1 MFFPT
6 DYYVSTIL
14 PIFSLGCGVPNCHFT
29 NESDT
34 YVNEARYD
42 SSKPNARQK
51 RELKRQSGMQA
62 LNTHLR
68 TEHNLTL
75 CNLCYLAKRDFVSH
89 LPRFTPSQLKTHQT
103 HGDGSGSGFSGH
115 PLCEFCRPRRFYDLT
130 KLHEHLNKEHYKC
143 HVCDKQGRPNQF
155 FKNYNSLARHFD
167 REHFLC
173 QDPMCL
179 SARFVV
185 FENEIALRA
194 HERSTH
200 GAAGTGSSKINLEF
214 NVRGSHRRGS
224 ASNGSDNDQEA
235 PREEDF
241 QYGLDGEAFV
251 PEALPN
257 QGGGD
262 AAARQENEPEI
273 THAAHAERTAELR
286 AEAAQMRQAQRARD
300 QAEAFPTLG
309 GDTST
314 SASAAA
320 SGGGGS
326 MVGWTAE
333 GRAGL
338 GRRGKGQLTQDD
350 FPALAPAPKKKSIA
364 ARALRPSAGSGSTR
378 GSAGSVQWSSSAPAS
393 RTATA
398 APSSQQSQAF
408 FAPGPAMPL
417 NRQSNL
423 AADNFPSLGGGP
435 GSGAPPAS
443 ANVFAARK
451 RAAQPGTRGPPP
463 PTGANFPSLSSTT
476 PVSTQAASQRE
487 AKQRL
492 LGAKKPP
499 NQAALDN
506 VMDFPPPRR
515 DNPTFNNDDLASGMD
530 TVRQM
535 KAALGPTKYKELKR
549 LTNYYAAG
557 DMMPDAYVDMSSALF
572 DKGIGDGC
580 FWKYMPKLI
589 QSCPSAKDN
598 AEALEYMENLR
609 VADLLQKQEDNVAGR
624 SATQAS
630 VSGYSARSYA
640 SEGYTPRVVQG
651 KKKGGKEAWKSG
663 GGNNHQPK
671 QSQAKKPPANN
682 GNSNGG
688 PSRKAKAKAKN
699 NELKALA
706 FGGGK

>member
-6 DYYVSTIL
+6 DYYVTTIL

-34 YVNEARYD
+34 YINEATYD
-42 SSKPNARQK
+42 SAKPGAKQK
-51 RELKRQSGMQA
+51 REIKRQSGMQA

-75 CNLCYLAKRDFVSH
+75 CNLCYMAKRDFVSQ

-103 HGDGSGSGFSGH
+103 NGDGAGSGFTGH

-173 QDPMCL
+173 QNPMCL

-200 GAAGTGSSKINLEF
+200 GATSTGSSKINLEF

-224 ASNGSDNDQEA
+224 ANDSDGNDQEA

-241 QYGLDGEAFV
+241 QFGLDGEAFV

-257 QGGGD
+257 QDGGAAA

-273 THAAHAERTAELR
+273 THAAHAERTAALR
-286 AEAAQMRQAQRARD
+286 AEAAEMRQAQRARE

-309 GDTST
+309 GDTT
-314 SASAAA
+314 AP
-320 SGGGGS
+320 GGGGS
-326 MVGWTAE
+326 MVGWTAD

-338 GRRGKGQLTQDD
+338 GRRGKGQLTNED
-350 FPALAPAPKKKSIA
+350 FPALAAAPKKKSIA
-364 ARALRPSAGSGSTR
+364 ARALRPSATGGSAR
-378 GSAGSVQWSSSAPAS
+378 GSAGSVQWSSSTPAS
-393 RTATA
+393 RAAAA
-398 APSSQQSQAF
+398 APSAMQSQAF
-408 FAPGPAMPL
+408 FTPGPAMPL

-423 AADNFPSLGGGP
+423 AAENFPSLGGGP
-435 GSGAPPAS
+435 GSGASHAS

-451 RAAQPGTRGPPP
+451 RAAQPTRRGPAP
-463 PTGANFPSLSSTT
+463 PTGADFPSLSATT
-476 PVSTQAASQRE
+476 TVSAQAASQRA
-487 AKQRL
+487 AKERL

-499 NQAALDN
+499 SQAAMDN
-506 VMDFPPPRR
+506 MMNFPPPRR

-530 TVRQM
+530 TIRQM

-549 LTNYYAAG
+549 MTNYYAAG
-557 DMMPDAYVDMSSALF
+557 DMTPDAYVDMSSALF
-572 DKGIGDGC
+572 DKGVGDGC

-589 QSCPSAKDN
+589 DSCPSARDN
-598 AEALEYMENLR
+598 AEAMKYMENLR
-609 VADLLQKQEDNVAGR
+609 VADALQKQEDNVAGR

-630 VSGYSARSYA
+630 VSGYAARSYT
-640 SEGYTPRVVQG
+640 SEGYTPRVVPG
-651 KKKGGKEAWKSG
+651 KKKGGKEGWKSG
-663 GGNNHQPK
+663 GGGNQQQQQPQKKKSAANN
-671 QSQAKKPPANN
+671 SNNN
-682 GNSNGG
+682 GNGQ
-688 PSRKAKAKAKN
+688 SRKAKAKAKN